1 MRDLLVC
8 KQCEKFEPLLLK
20 YPKVDTVLK
29 GWFEWNNVASCHRMH
44 GCFNDDFSVRHGD
57 YLKDTEYF
65 NLDNS
70 KRTCPYFVEHEMYS
84 FNSKESKVDYG
95 FFRRFKLKRT
105 CQHCGRVIP
114 NRKKCPV
121 CGYDRFKPF
130 GRIERYIVEHKETAR
145 QFVLISIIVFWITV
159 YIVSVIG
166 VSYLKWQKIQKRNQ
180 TETVEKAKK

>member
-29 GWFEWNNVASCHRMH
+29 GWFEWNNVARCNRMH

-70 KRTCPYFVEHEMYS
+70 KRTCPYFVEHEMYYGRT
-84 FNSKESKVDYG
+84 FAEVWPCPKKRSKKYTCSNE
-95 FFRRFKLKRT
+95 RCRFLVPQR
-105 CQHCGRVIP
+105 
-114 NRKKCPV
+114 
-121 CGYDRFKPF
+121 
-130 GRIERYIVEHKETAR
+130 
-145 QFVLISIIVFWITV
+145 
-159 YIVSVIG
+159 
-166 VSYLKWQKIQKRNQ
+166 
-180 TETVEKAKK
+180 